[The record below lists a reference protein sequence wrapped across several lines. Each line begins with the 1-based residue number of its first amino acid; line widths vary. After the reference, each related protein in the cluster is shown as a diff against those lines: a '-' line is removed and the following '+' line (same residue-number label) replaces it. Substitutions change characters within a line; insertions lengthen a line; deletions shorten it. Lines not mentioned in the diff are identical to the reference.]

1 MMNGETYKNMN
12 NKIDVDTVRGLEK
25 LSLAEAKK
33 LALGMIEKIKIKTA
47 SKKAHLLKDLNEA
60 PDSGEI
66 SRIMW
71 MTILSGEGLS
81 TLNSGWQKLHAG

>member
-1 MMNGETYKNMN
+1 MK

-25 LSLAEAKK
+25 LNLSEAKK
-33 LALGMIEKIKIKTA
+33 LALSMIEKLKIKTA

-60 PDSGEI
+60 PDSREI

-81 TLNSGWQKLHAG
+81 TLNSGWQKLHAA